1 MHKRAA
7 HSNDDRTSYMPT
19 ALVRPNLQ
27 LNSTKNRDGPN
38 KGQGINRGLDTGNG
52 RAQANLMI
60 TDRALVAGN
69 PRMYNAIIN
78 SNNPQL

>member
-38 KGQGINRGLDTGNG
+38 KGQVINRGLDTGNG
-52 RAQANLMI
+52 RAHANLMI